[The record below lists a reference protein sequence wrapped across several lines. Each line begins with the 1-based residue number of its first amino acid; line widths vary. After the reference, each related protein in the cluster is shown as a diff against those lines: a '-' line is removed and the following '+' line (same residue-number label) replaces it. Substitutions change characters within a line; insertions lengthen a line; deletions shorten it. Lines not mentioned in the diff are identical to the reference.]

1 MKYIAILLVCFFN
14 LSYQNPK
21 DKSTFP
27 WCSDRPLTWDDFQG
41 TPLPK
46 EGGAET
52 FAFLGIKPG
61 RENVYFTYLVAF
73 FDKQKSWVERRDS
86 LGLVHEQ
93 AHFDIVEIF
102 ARKFNNEFK
111 DFKMSADEN
120 ILRRQNIRGNQIFN
134 EMYDKQE
141 QYDKETDHYSNQKEQ
156 VRWNKW
162 IKKQLDSIP
171 KIEF

>member
-1 MKYIAILLVCFFN
+1 MKYIVILLVCFFN
-14 LSYQNPK
+14 LSYHNPK

-27 WCSDRPLTWDDFQG
+27 WSKDRPLTWDDFQG

-46 EGGAET
+46 EAGAIT
-52 FAFLGIKPG
+52 DAFLGIKPG
-61 RENVYFTYLVAF
+61 KENGLFTYFVAY
-73 FDKQKSWVERRDS
+73 FDKQKSWVARRDS

-111 DFKMSADEN
+111 DFRISADDN
-120 ILRRQNIRGNQIFN
+120 TLNRQRVRMNEVID
-134 EMYDKQE
+134 EMYNKQIK
-141 QYDKETDHYSNQKEQ
+141 YDKETDGYFNQKEQ